1 LIWYFLSQSS
11 GLGLEH
17 YRFALAESKA
27 FMFGTRSA
35 TLAFLIRT
43 GPERNTSSPE
53 KSAMPTYP
61 YKDAQLSITERVS
74 DLLGRMTLSEKIA
87 QMHSHWLILSPD
99 GKHRIR
105 TDAFAQAAT
114 TDDLKEKLKL
124 GVGQITRPLGTHPV
138 DPRDG
143 VRALNALQ
151 EFLVKE
157 TRLGIP
163 AMSHEECWV
172 GLMVKGATLFPSAL
186 NYGSSWNPE
195 LLESVGR
202 EIRKEAKQV
211 GCHQGLAPVLDVS
224 RDVRWGRTEET
235 MGEDPYLVGVLGSR
249 YVKGLQGENRE
260 LLATLKHYTGHSFSE
275 GARNHAPVHLGF
287 KELNDIFM
295 LPFEMAVKQAKA
307 GSVMPA
313 YHDIDNEPCHASRF
327 LLTEV
332 LRGLWGFEGLIVAD
346 YAGINLL
353 HSHHAVAR
361 DKAEAAAQAFNA
373 GLDIELP
380 GFECA
385 EHLPQALERSNISEK
400 QIDEIVARVLTEKFR
415 LGLFEN
421 PYTDENRVSLS
432 SESARELAKEVA
444 LQSIVLLENQGILPM
459 NVAEKPKVAVIGP
472 TDDDQLAMFSGYS
485 FPVHLIMANM
495 QEEHVRYAKTPLQ
508 ALRERFGVENV
519 SYAKGCEIL
528 TERNPEAP
536 MFPGDVDSE
545 TAANLERTSPISQ
558 DTSQI
563 QEAVDCARRSEVA
576 IVFVGDLA
584 GLFQT
589 GTVGEGSDT
598 DSLQLPGVQEEL
610 LKRVVAAGTPTI
622 IVMTSGRPYALNG
635 LEERAAAVLMAFQPG
650 QEGAEAIADLLTGEA
665 NPSGRLVV
673 SIPKNVG
680 AVPYYYNHKLKS
692 GGTPI
697 AYHFGTKYAF
707 GYGQSY
713 THFAYD
719 FLKIQQDHV
728 DINDGTIAL
737 SLQLENRGEREGCE
751 VVQVY
756 VRDVYASL
764 VRPVKELKAFK
775 RVTLQPKQSALVSFA
790 IPVDMLNFTNLD
802 HQRMVEAG
810 EFEIM
815 VGASSND
822 IKLKGSIEVVGKNR
836 VLEEGWRMESEAQ
849 VRIQESGFR
858 SQE

>member
-1 LIWYFLSQSS
+1 
-11 GLGLEH
+11 
-17 YRFALAESKA
+17 
-27 FMFGTRSA
+27 
-35 TLAFLIRT
+35 
-43 GPERNTSSPE
+43 
-53 KSAMPTYP
+53 MPAYP
-61 YKDAQLSITERVS
+61 YKDSQLSIAERVS
-74 DLLGRMTLSEKIA
+74 DLLRRMTLAEKIA
-87 QMHSHWLILSPD
+87 QLYSHWLILSPD
-99 GKHRIR
+99 GNHRIR

-138 DPRDG
+138 DPIEG

-151 EFLVKE
+151 KFLMNE

-163 AMSHEECWV
+163 AISHEECLV

-186 NYGSSWNPE
+186 NYGSTWNPE
-195 LLESVGR
+195 LMETVGQ
-202 EIRKEAKQV
+202 EIRKEAKQI

-235 MGEDPYLVGVLGSR
+235 MGEDPYLVGVLATR
-249 YVKGLQGENRE
+249 YVRGLQGENRE
-260 LLATLKHYTGHSFSE
+260 LLATLKHYAGHSFSE

-287 KELNDIFM
+287 KELNDIFL
-295 LPFEMAVKQAKA
+295 LPFEMAVKQANA

-332 LRGLWGFEGLIVAD
+332 LRDQWGFDGLVVAD

-353 HSHHAVAR
+353 HTHHGVAK
-361 DKAEAAAQAFNA
+361 DKAEAAALAFNA

-385 EHLPQALERSNISEK
+385 EHLPEAMNRLEISEEK
-400 QIDEIVARVLTEKFR
+400 ISEIVARVLTEKFH

-421 PYTDENRVSLS
+421 PYVDESQVSLS
-432 SESARELAKEVA
+432 SKGARELAKEVA
-444 LQSIVLLENQGILPM
+444 LQSIVLLENKGILPL
-459 NVAEKPKVAVIGP
+459 NLAAKPKVAVIGP
-472 TDDDQLAMFSGYS
+472 TADDQLAMFSGYS
-485 FPVHLIMANM
+485 FPVHLIIANM
-495 QEEHVRYAKTPLQ
+495 QEERIRYAKTPLE
-508 ALRERFGVENV
+508 ALSERFGRENV

-528 TERNPEAP
+528 TERNAQAP
-536 MFPGDVDSE
+536 VFPGDVGSE
-545 TAANLERTSPISQ
+545 MAANLERLSPISR
-558 DTSQI
+558 DTSHI
-563 QEAVDCARRSEVA
+563 RDAVDCARRSDVA
-576 IVFVGDLA
+576 LVFVGDLA

-610 LKRVVAAGTPTI
+610 LRQILASGTPTI

-635 LEERAAAVLMAFQPG
+635 LEDQASAVLMAFQPG
-650 QEGAEAIADLLTGEA
+650 QEGAEAIADLLTGKS

-673 SIPKNVG
+673 SIPKNAG

-697 AYHFGTKYAF
+697 AYHFGSKYPF
-707 GYGQSY
+707 GYGLSY
-713 THFAYD
+713 TRFEYGA
-719 FLKIQQDHV
+719 LTIEEDHV
-728 DINDGTIAL
+728 NIDDGTIAL
-737 SLQLENRGEREGCE
+737 SLSLENSGDREGCE

-775 RVTLQPKQSALVSFA
+775 RVTLEPKQRAVVRFA
-790 IPVDMLNFTNLD
+790 IPVDMLNFTNKD
-802 HQRMVEAG
+802 NQRMVEAG
-810 EFEIM
+810 EFELM

-822 IKLKGSIEVVGKNR
+822 IKLKGRIEVIGKNR
-836 VLEEGWRMESEAQ
+836 VLDKVWRMESQGHASHDSCSFP
-849 VRIQESGFR
+849 RK
-858 SQE
+858 

>member
-1 LIWYFLSQSS
+1 
-11 GLGLEH
+11 
-17 YRFALAESKA
+17 
-27 FMFGTRSA
+27 
-35 TLAFLIRT
+35 
-43 GPERNTSSPE
+43 
-53 KSAMPTYP
+53 MPTYP
-61 YKDAQLSITERVS
+61 YNDSQLSIAERVS
-74 DLLGRMTLSEKIA
+74 DLLGRMTLPEKIA
-87 QMHSHWLILSPD
+87 QMYSHWLILSPD
-99 GKHRIR
+99 GNHRIR
-105 TDAFAQAAT
+105 NDAFAQAAT
-114 TDDLKEKLKL
+114 TDDLREMLKL
-124 GVGQITRPLGTHPV
+124 GMGQITRPLGTHPV
-138 DPRDG
+138 SPKEG

-151 EFLVKE
+151 KFLVEE

-163 AMSHEECWV
+163 AMSHEECLM

-186 NYGSSWNPE
+186 NYGSTWNPE
-195 LLESVGR
+195 LIEAVGQ
-202 EIRKEAKQV
+202 EIRKEAKQI

-235 MGEDPYLVGVLGSR
+235 MGEDPYLVGVLATR

-260 LLATLKHYTGHSFSE
+260 LLATLKHYVGHSFSE

-295 LPFEMAVKQAKA
+295 LPFEMAVKQANA

-313 YHDIDNEPCHASRF
+313 YHDIDNEPCHASRL

-332 LRGLWGFEGLIVAD
+332 LRDQWGFDGLVVAD

-353 HSHHAVAR
+353 YAHHGVAK
-361 DKAEAAAQAFNA
+361 DKAEAAALAFNA

-385 EHLPQALERSNISEK
+385 EHLQQAIERREISEEK
-400 QIDEIVARVLTEKFR
+400 INEIVARVLAEKFR

-421 PYTDENRVSLS
+421 PYADESQVSLQS
-432 SESARELAKEVA
+432 DSARELAKEVA
-444 LQSIVLLENQGILPM
+444 LQSIVLLENKGILPL
-459 NVAEKPKVAVIGP
+459 NVAQKPKVAVIGP
-472 TDDDQLAMFSGYS
+472 TADDQLAMFSGYS
-485 FPVHLIMANM
+485 FPVHLIIANM
-495 QEEHVRYAKTPLQ
+495 QEERVQYAKTPLQ
-508 ALRERFGVENV
+508 ALTERFGANNV

-536 MFPGDVDSE
+536 VFPGDVDSE
-545 TAANLERTSPISQ
+545 KAASLERTSPISR

-563 QEAVDCARRSEVA
+563 QDAVACARQSDVA
-576 IVFVGDLA
+576 IVFVGDLS

-610 LKRVVAAGTPTI
+610 LRQVVATGTPTM

-635 LEERAAAVLMAFQPG
+635 LEDQAAAVLMSFQPG
-650 QEGAEAIADLLTGEA
+650 QEGAEAIADLLTGKA

-697 AYHFGTKYAF
+697 AYHFGSKYSF
-707 GYGQSY
+707 GYGLSY
-713 THFAYD
+713 TRFEYSE
-719 FLKIQQDHV
+719 LKIQQDHV
-728 DINDGTIAL
+728 NINDGTIAL
-737 SLQLENRGEREGCE
+737 SLNLENSGEREGCE

-775 RVTLQPKQSALVSFA
+775 RVTLQPKQSAVVSFA
-790 IPVDMLNFTNLD
+790 IPVDMLNFTNIGQPT
-802 HQRMVEAG
+802 HG
-810 EFEIM
+810 
-815 VGASSND
+815 
-822 IKLKGSIEVVGKNR
+822 
-836 VLEEGWRMESEAQ
+836 
-849 VRIQESGFR
+849 R
-858 SQE
+858 SR

>member
-1 LIWYFLSQSS
+1 MNQKPVM
-11 GLGLEH
+11 
-17 YRFALAESKA
+17 A
-27 FMFGTRSA
+27 
-35 TLAFLIRT
+35 
-43 GPERNTSSPE
+43 
-53 KSAMPTYP
+53 TYP
-61 YKDAQLSITERVS
+61 YKNSQLSITERVS
-74 DLLGRMTLSEKIA
+74 DLLGRMTLAEKIA
-87 QMHSHWLILSPD
+87 QMYSHWLILSPD
-99 GKHRIR
+99 GNHRIR

-114 TDDLKEKLKL
+114 TEDLKEKLKL

-138 DPRDG
+138 NPKEG

-151 EFLVKE
+151 RFLVE
-157 TRLGIP
+157 QTRLGIP

-172 GLMVKGATLFPSAL
+172 GLMIKGATLFPSAL
-186 NYGSSWNPE
+186 NYGSTWNPE
-195 LLESVGR
+195 LMETVGQA
-202 EIRKEAKQV
+202 IRKEAKQI

-235 MGEDPYLVGVLGSR
+235 MGEDPYLIGVLATR

-260 LLATLKHYTGHSFSE
+260 LLATLKHYVGHSFSE

-295 LPFEMAVKQAKA
+295 LPFEMAVKQANA

-313 YHDIDNEPCHASRF
+313 YHDIDNEPCHASHF

-332 LRGLWGFEGLIVAD
+332 LRDQWGFNGLVVAD

-353 HSHHAVAR
+353 HSHHGVAK
-361 DKAEAAAQAFNA
+361 DKAEAAALAFNA

-385 EHLPQALERSNISEK
+385 EHLHEAIERSEIREEK
-400 QIDEIVARVLTEKFR
+400 INEIVTRVLTEKFR

-421 PYTDENRVSLS
+421 PYVEEDQVSLAS
-432 SESARELAKEVA
+432 DGARELAREVA
-444 LQSIVLLENQGILPM
+444 LQSVVLLENKGILPL

-472 TDDDQLAMFSGYS
+472 TADDQLALFSGYS
-485 FPVHLIMANM
+485 FPVHLIMAGM
-495 QEEHVRYAKTPLQ
+495 EEERVRYAKTPLQ
-508 ALRERFGVENV
+508 ALSERFGGENV
-519 SYAKGCEIL
+519 SHAKGCDIL
-528 TERNPEAP
+528 TERNAEAP
-536 MFPGDVDSE
+536 VFPGDVNSDM
-545 TAANLERTSPISQ
+545 TANLGRISPISR
-558 DTSQI
+558 DISHI
-563 QEAVDCARRSEVA
+563 QEAVDCVRRSDVA

-610 LKRVVAAGTPTI
+610 LKQVIAVGKPTI
-622 IVMTSGRPYALNG
+622 IVMTSGRPYSLNG
-635 LEERAAAVLMAFQPG
+635 LEDQAAAVLMAFQPG
-650 QEGAEAIADLLTGEA
+650 QEGADAIADLLSGEA

-697 AYHFGTKYAF
+697 AYHFGSKYPF
-707 GYGQSY
+707 GYGLSY
-713 THFAYD
+713 TRFEYSS
-719 FLKIQQDHV
+719 LTIQQDHV
-728 DINDGTIAL
+728 NINDGTIAL
-737 SLQLENRGEREGCE
+737 SLKLENSGEREGCE
-751 VVQVY
+751 IVQVY

-775 RVTLQPKQSALVSFA
+775 RVTLRPKQRAVVSFA
-790 IPVDMLNFTNLD
+790 IPVDMLNFTDRKN
-802 HQRMVEAG
+802 QRIVEAG

-815 VGASSND
+815 VGASSSD
-822 IKLKGSIEVVGKNR
+822 IKLKGSIEVRGTNR
-836 VLEEGWRMESEAQ
+836 VLDKVWRMESEANLELL
-849 VRIQESGFR
+849 VK
-858 SQE
+858 

>member
-1 LIWYFLSQSS
+1 
-11 GLGLEH
+11 
-17 YRFALAESKA
+17 
-27 FMFGTRSA
+27 
-35 TLAFLIRT
+35 
-43 GPERNTSSPE
+43 
-53 KSAMPTYP
+53 MPIYP
-61 YKDAQLSITERVS
+61 YKDSQVPIAERVS
-74 DLLGRMTLSEKIA
+74 DLLGRMTLAEKIA
-87 QMHSHWLILSPD
+87 QMYSHWLILSPD
-99 GKHRIR
+99 GNHRIR

-114 TDDLKEKLKL
+114 TDDLREKLKL
-124 GVGQITRPLGTHPV
+124 GVGQITRPLGTRPI
-138 DPRDG
+138 DPKEG

-151 EFLVKE
+151 KFLVKE

-163 AMSHEECWV
+163 AMSHEECLV

-195 LLESVGR
+195 LIESVGQ

-235 MGEDPYLVGVLGSR
+235 MGEDPYLTGVLATR

-260 LLATLKHYTGHSFSE
+260 LLATLKHYVGHSFSE
-275 GARNHAPVHLGF
+275 GGRNHAPVHLGF

-295 LPFEMAVKQAKA
+295 LPFEMAVKQANA

-313 YHDIDNEPCHASRF
+313 YHDLDNEPCHASPF

-332 LRGLWGFEGLIVAD
+332 LRDQWGFDGLLVAD

-353 HSHHAVAR
+353 HTHHGVAR

-385 EHLPQALERSNISEK
+385 EHLHEAIERADMCEDKINA
-400 QIDEIVARVLTEKFR
+400 IVARVLAEKFR

-421 PYTDENRVSLS
+421 PYVDENQVSLQS
-432 SESARELAKEVA
+432 DGAKELAKEVA
-444 LQSIVLLENQGILPM
+444 LQSVVLLENKGILPLH
-459 NVAEKPKVAVIGP
+459 VTAKPKVAVIGP
-472 TDDDQLAMFSGYS
+472 TADDQLAMFSGYS
-485 FPVHLIMANM
+485 FPVHLIVANM
-495 QEEHVRYAKTPLQ
+495 EEKRVRYAKTPLQ
-508 ALRERFGVENV
+508 ALSERFGAENV
-519 SYAKGCEIL
+519 SYAKGCDIL
-528 TERNPEAP
+528 TERNAEAP
-536 MFPGDVDSE
+536 VFPGDVGSDS
-545 TAANLERTSPISQ
+545 AANLNRISPISR

-563 QEAVDCARRSEVA
+563 QDAVERARQCDVA
-576 IVFVGDLA
+576 IAFVGDLA

-598 DSLQLPGVQEEL
+598 DSLQLPGVQEQL
-610 LKRVVAAGTPTI
+610 LQRVVATGTPTI
-622 IVMTSGRPYALNG
+622 VVMTSGRPYVLNG

-650 QEGAEAIADLLTGEA
+650 QEGAEAIADLLTGKA

-697 AYHFGTKYAF
+697 AYHFGSKYSF
-707 GYGQSY
+707 GYGLSY
-713 THFAYD
+713 TNFKHSS
-719 FLKIQQDHV
+719 LTIQQEQV

-737 SLQLENRGEREGCE
+737 SLNLENSGEREGCE

-775 RVTLQPKQSALVSFA
+775 RVTLQPKQRAVVSFA
-790 IPVDMLNFTNLD
+790 IPVDMLNFTNRD

-822 IKLKGSIEVVGKNR
+822 IKLKGRIEVVGRNR
-836 VLEEGWRMESEAQ
+836 VLDKFWRMESNAQ
-849 VRIQESGFR
+849 VE
-858 SQE
+858 